1 MRNNEYNIIN
11 EVFNARLEDQG
22 KALYLNKKKIQNL
35 IDIQGM
41 TFSEPTYLD
50 LNLATKIVKNFKNP
64 IKIQNNQ

>member
-1 MRNNEYNIIN
+1 MVKLDITGKDIIPK
-11 EVFNARLEDQG
+11 Q
-22 KALYLNKKKIQNL
+22 KKIQNL

-64 IKIQNNQ
+64 IKTSKIINKDKK